1 MRRIARSLQLSERQL
16 RRELAS
22 AGLGFRSLVED
33 LRRDR
38 AAALLGQERSSVV
51 DTAFVLG
58 FSEVSAFSRAFKRW
72 FGLSPAEYRHRA
84 HPSV

>member
-1 MRRIARSLQLSERQL
+1 
-16 RRELAS
+16 
-22 AGLGFRSLVED
+22 
-33 LRRDR
+33 
-38 AAALLGQERSSVV
+38 VV